1 MSGLFWGLLRRPTGL
16 ALQEVWVL
24 DGKWWGD
31 VVGGIGCGKWW
42 GDVVGG
48 IGCTYMLYGDLLLCL
63 GVNHGWGDDAEVGWG
78 FSGGAHLMQL
88 HSSIIAIF

>member
-1 MSGLFWGLLRRPTGL
+1 MSGLLWGLLRRRTGL

-24 DGKWWGD
+24 D
-31 VVGGIGCGKWW
+31 GKWW